1 MNEKKGNDTIS
12 LAPITSDIPATINK
26 ENKASIPT
34 PTPIS
39 LCTVDP
45 CRALAIADPCLR
57 ERGVATSILLGT
69 AQCNALDSLDTVLAG
84 IGDVTSSI
92 EGVTCLTIRSRY
104 DDSVRFTIQPLV
116 VNRITNALPTANIDH
131 TRLDYLNDL
140 PLADFKYYKP
150 ANIDLILGSDLFA
163 RILRHKTVSRGT
175 TEPVAVE
182 TLLGYLVLGEAPVIN
197 SAIGNTCRSFCAYEQ
212 IETRLNKFF
221 ELEEVPDVSLLT
233 PEENECE
240 LIYSSTVKRE
250 SSGRYVTVI
259 PFKGDPNTL
268 GDSLQS
274 ATRSYPSEDEAIEV
288 SNQLI
293 KLFKAGGFELVKFS
307 RFADASEKA
316 YGGVV
321 YIHVY
326 NPEDNKHQT
335 SLLCAKSKV
344 APLRIVTLA
353 RLELCAILILSK
365 LLRTVIDT
373 YSERHKIDNVFAF
386 SDSTVALAWIHS
398 SPSRWQTFVANRVTK
413 IHENILPNNFYHISG
428 KLNPADCLSRGL
440 MPKELLNHTLWFNG
454 PHFAHKPINEW
465 PVMRFNP
472 TSVSEPPEIK
482 HKVLTTTTETP
493 VLHIF
498 YSLALRLSSWYKLLR
513 IIILVLRFAKILPRE
528 FNILH
533 FEIAELA
540 AIKALQAIS
549 FAKDLK
555 RIRTGK
561 VVSPALQ
568 RLNVFLHNDVLR
580 VGGRLANA
588 DMPFDSRHPILLP
601 RRDHIVDLI
610 IDYYHRKYLHT
621 GPQLLLSLIRQRYWI
636 LSARNII
643 RQRVRKCNIC
653 FRTNP
658 KPEFPLMADL
668 PSYRVREAKAFCHT
682 GIDYAGPLYIIPYRR
697 RGVHKIKAYVCLFVC
712 LVTKAV
718 HIELASDLSTEA
730 FLNALKRFLS
740 RRGPVGRVPTYSSNS
755 SKMAKTGKPIQKGT
769 VVVLKSDNSAPLD
782 WPLGVID
789 DVHPGK
795 DGVVRVVDVRTASGV
810 YRRPVVKLCP
820 LPNQ

>member
-57 ERGVATSILLGT
+57 ERAVATSILLGT

-182 TLLGYLVLGEAPVIN
+182 TLL
-197 SAIGNTCRSFCAYEQ
+197 
-212 IETRLNKFF
+212 
-221 ELEEVPDVSLLT
+221 EEVPDVSLLT

-274 ATRSYPSEDEAIEV
+274 ATRSADIRQMYLQILTNVNHHRWQRLLYRFNTNDSLQLFEMTRVPFGLRSSPYIANRTVRQLIIDERDRYPLAAQSAQNYLYMDDLASSYPSEDEAIEV

-307 RFADASEKA
+307 SNSPCVLKNIPHDHRVSEVIEFDSNDNFKILGVNWHPAADMLSFRVESDTRECTKRNILSTIARFWDLMGFVAPVTLLAKLIIKSLWERKIAWDEIPPQNIISIWNQFQSELPLLENVQLSRHVGVTANCTVSILGFADASEKA

-321 YIHVY
+321 YIHV
-326 NPEDNKHQT
+326 
-335 SLLCAKSKV
+335 
-344 APLRIVTLA
+344 
-353 RLELCAILILSK
+353 
-365 LLRTVIDT
+365 
-373 YSERHKIDNVFAF
+373 
-386 SDSTVALAWIHS
+386 
-398 SPSRWQTFVANRVTK
+398 
-413 IHENILPNNFYHISG
+413 
-428 KLNPADCLSRGL
+428 
-440 MPKELLNHTLWFNG
+440 
-454 PHFAHKPINEW
+454 
-465 PVMRFNP
+465 
-472 TSVSEPPEIK
+472 
-482 HKVLTTTTETP
+482 
-493 VLHIF
+493 
-498 YSLALRLSSWYKLLR
+498 
-513 IIILVLRFAKILPRE
+513 
-528 FNILH
+528 
-533 FEIAELA
+533 
-540 AIKALQAIS
+540 
-549 FAKDLK
+549 
-555 RIRTGK
+555 
-561 VVSPALQ
+561 
-568 RLNVFLHNDVLR
+568 
-580 VGGRLANA
+580 
-588 DMPFDSRHPILLP
+588 
-601 RRDHIVDLI
+601 
-610 IDYYHRKYLHT
+610 
-621 GPQLLLSLIRQRYWI
+621 
-636 LSARNII
+636 
-643 RQRVRKCNIC
+643 
-653 FRTNP
+653 
-658 KPEFPLMADL
+658 
-668 PSYRVREAKAFCHT
+668 
-682 GIDYAGPLYIIPYRR
+682 
-697 RGVHKIKAYVCLFVC
+697 
-712 LVTKAV
+712 
-718 HIELASDLSTEA
+718 
-730 FLNALKRFLS
+730 
-740 RRGPVGRVPTYSSNS
+740 
-755 SKMAKTGKPIQKGT
+755 
-769 VVVLKSDNSAPLD
+769 
-782 WPLGVID
+782 
-789 DVHPGK
+789 
-795 DGVVRVVDVRTASGV
+795 
-810 YRRPVVKLCP
+810 
-820 LPNQ
+820 